1 MEINAQ
7 MQLKQIKLKV
17 QQLKQRHTA
26 EFESQTNKP

>member
-7 MQLKQIKLKV
+7 VQSKGIKLKV

-26 EFESQTNKP
+26 EFESQMNKS